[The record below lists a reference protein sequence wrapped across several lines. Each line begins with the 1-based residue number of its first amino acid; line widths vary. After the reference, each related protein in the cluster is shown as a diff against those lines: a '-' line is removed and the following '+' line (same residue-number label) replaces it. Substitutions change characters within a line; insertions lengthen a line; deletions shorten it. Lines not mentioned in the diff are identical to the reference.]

1 MICSSREIVPSE
13 RALDKPAQSV
23 ATGRT
28 ESGFFQKLRDGARP
42 GLMYAVPPAAVMALG
57 GVSWEIW
64 TRISNTPEYIVPAP
78 TKVVARLAGDIGF
91 FAGHGAIT
99 LGEAIAGFLLGAAV
113 ALVGATLMAHS
124 RVIERSLFPLAILV
138 KVTPVVAIAPLFVIW
153 FGFGPIPKV
162 LIASLITF
170 FPVLVNGVTGFR
182 SVDRGALDFMR
193 SLRATRKEVFLT
205 LRVPSAMPYLFAAFR
220 VSIPLSVIGAV
231 VGEWFSADRGLGSV
245 IIVAHSNLDMVTL
258 FAAIFVLSFM
268 GIVLTALVAVIERR
282 ALFWHE
288 SEYETGIR
296 SLG

>member
-1 MICSSREIVPSE
+1 M
-13 RALDKPAQSV
+13 DKVVKSTAI
-23 ATGRT
+23 GRLGG
-28 ESGFFQKLRDGARP
+28 GFFHRLRSRVHL
-42 GLMYAVPPAAVMALG
+42 GLIYTAPPAVALTL
-57 GVSWEIW
+57 VAAAWEVW
-64 TRISNTPEYIVPAP
+64 TRVSDTPEYIVPAP
-78 TKVVARLAGDIGF
+78 TRVVARLVGDVGF
-91 FAGHGAIT
+91 FAGHGAVT
-99 LGEAIAGFLLGAAV
+99 LSEAIAGFLLGAAA

-124 RVIERSLFPLAILV
+124 RVIERSLYPLAILV

-153 FGFGPIPKV
+153 FGFGPMPKV

-193 SLRATRKEVFLT
+193 SLRATRREVFIK

-258 FAAIFVLSFM
+258 FAAIFVLSFI
-268 GIVLTALVAVIERR
+268 GIVLTVMVMVIEGR

-288 SEYETGIR
+288 SEYETEIR
-296 SLG
+296 SLE

>member
-1 MICSSREIVPSE
+1 MSNSPREIEPSE

-23 ATGRT
+23 AARRP
-28 ESGFFQKLRDGARP
+28 ESGFFQRLRDVARP
-42 GLMYAVPPAAVMALG
+42 GLMYAVPPVVVLALG

-78 TKVVARLAGDIGF
+78 TKVIARLSGDMVF
-91 FAGHGAIT
+91 FAGNGAVT

-124 RVIERSLFPLAILV
+124 RVAERSLFPLAIMV
-138 KVTPVVAIAPLFVIW
+138 KVTPVVAVAPLFVIW

-258 FAAIFVLSFM
+258 FAAIFVLSFI

>member
-1 MICSSREIVPSE
+1 MERGMDQPLREPGLPLEAEAIRERTETRRGPVVGPVVGRLLPPT
-13 RALDKPAQSV
+13 RAL
-23 ATGRT
+23 
-28 ESGFFQKLRDGARP
+28 
-42 GLMYAVPPAAVMALG
+42 AAVVA
-57 GVSWEIW
+57 VWELW
-64 TRISNTPEYIVPAP
+64 TRLADVPVYIVPAP
-78 TKVVARLAGDIGF
+78 SVVGSRLLSEPGY
-91 FAGHGAIT
+91 FAGH
-99 LGEAIAGFLLGAAV
+99 AAST
-113 ALVGATLMAHS
+113 LVGAMGGFALGTAVAVLYAALMS
-124 RVIERSLFPLAILV
+124 QSQLLERALYPLALLV
-138 KVTPVVAIAPLFVIW
+138 KVVPVLVWGVLFVVW
-153 FGFGPIPKV
+153 FGFGPTPKV
-162 LIASLITF
+162 LIAALITF

-193 SLRATRKEVFLT
+193 SLRATRREVFLT

-258 FAAIFVLSFM
+258 FAAIFVLSFI